1 MFTSVFDSVAGL
13 CCAKDISYTRAWKQ
27 HSHTNTHSSQ
37 IVQTLDQMHE
47 THNNN
52 NNNDANL

>member
-27 HSHTNTHSSQ
+27 HTHSSQ